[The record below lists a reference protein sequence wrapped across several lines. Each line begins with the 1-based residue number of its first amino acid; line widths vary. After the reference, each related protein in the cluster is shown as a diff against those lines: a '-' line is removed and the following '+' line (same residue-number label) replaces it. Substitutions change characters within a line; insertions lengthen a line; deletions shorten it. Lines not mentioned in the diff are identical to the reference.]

1 MDVLGIL
8 LNFGFQIKDS
18 DFKLALESGD
28 SQIWWVLKNKRDEG
42 MTEIQK
48 KNCQFDEEFSEI
60 REENETFK
68 KTIQEYEVFI
78 FILDSLNEL
87 KKFFSLFN
95 RQLGD
100 LEQENL
106 RLKLKVNE
114 LQEENEILKSELSN
128 LKKSRQISNDTKE
141 KLELIPKEIATF
153 ISENE
158 LEKDLDGLLVD
169 SKDLKIKKQVGS
181 GGFATV
187 YRFFKIYFL
196 INYHDFMNQF

>member
-18 DFKLALESGD
+18 DLQLALESGD
-28 SQIWWVLKNKRDEG
+28 SQIWLVLKNKRDEG

-48 KNCQFDEEFSEI
+48 KNCLLDEEFSLI
-60 REENETFK
+60 REENETLK
-68 KTIQEYEVFI
+68 KRIQEYEVFI
-78 FILDSLNEL
+78 FINDSLNEL

-106 RLKLKVNE
+106 RLKLNVNE

-128 LKKSRQISNDTKE
+128 LKKSRQISNNTKE
-141 KLELIPKEIATF
+141 KLELITKEIAAF
-153 ISENE
+153 IFENE
-158 LEKDLDGLLVD
+158 LENDLDGLLVD
-169 SKDLKIKKQVGS
+169 SKDLKVKKPVGS

-187 YRFFKIYFL
+187 YRFFENLFFNKL
-196 INYHDFMNQF
+196 S

>member
-1 MDVLGIL
+1 M
-8 LNFGFQIKDS
+8 
-18 DFKLALESGD
+18 
-28 SQIWWVLKNKRDEG
+28 
-42 MTEIQK
+42 
-48 KNCQFDEEFSEI
+48 
-60 REENETFK
+60 
-68 KTIQEYEVFI
+68 
-78 FILDSLNEL
+78 DSLNEL

>member
-1 MDVLGIL
+1 MDVLETL

-18 DFKLALESGD
+18 DLQLALESGD

-48 KNCQFDEEFSEI
+48 KNCLLDEEFSFI
-60 REENETFK
+60 REENETLK
-68 KTIQEYEVFI
+68 KKIQEYEVFI
-78 FILDSLNEL
+78 FIKDFSNEL

-100 LEQENL
+100 IEQENL
-106 RLKLKVNE
+106 RLKIKVNE
-114 LQEENEILKSELSN
+114 LQEENEILNSELYN
-128 LKKSRQISNDTKE
+128 LKKSRQISDNTKE

-153 ISENE
+153 ICENE
-158 LEKDLDGLLVD
+158 LENDLDGLLVD

-187 YRFFKIYFL
+187 YRFFKNLFF
-196 INYHDFMNQF
+196 N